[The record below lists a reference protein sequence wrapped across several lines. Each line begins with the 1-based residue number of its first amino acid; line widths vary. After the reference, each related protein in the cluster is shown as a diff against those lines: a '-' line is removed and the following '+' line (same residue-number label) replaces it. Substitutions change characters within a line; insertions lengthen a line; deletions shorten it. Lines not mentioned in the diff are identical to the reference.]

1 MKNEVDTLNWTAEK
15 DLTLSER
22 QLIDSI
28 RNNIDRHKDTILEHG
43 YTGLIDMAHIEDIV
57 RSLTVSLVNK
67 RVLYL
72 REFRLRG
79 SSIVWS
85 V

>member
-43 YTGLIDMAHIEDIV
+43 YTLVLLIWLILRILLDL
-57 RSLTVSLVNK
+57 SL
-67 RVLYL
+67 
-72 REFRLRG
+72 
-79 SSIVWS
+79 
-85 V
+85 